1 MNTEQLGRIKSLPCW
16 RGRISVEPLDG
27 GMTNHNFMV
36 EDRGARYVARLGA
49 DVAEHL
55 LWRENEGRVSETAAK
70 CGFSPAVF
78 YRQPGVLV
86 IDFIDG
92 RVFTADD
99 VHDPENLRRLVD
111 LLQRFHRQMPL
122 VFEGYTIMFWVFQV
136 LRHYRNMLARRDC
149 AYTDRIPGLMEIA
162 KSLERAVGPVEIV
175 FGHNDL
181 LPANFI
187 DDGEKIWLIDFDYA
201 GFNSPLFD
209 LSNLASNSE
218 LEEEQE
224 RHLLEIYFDR
234 PVTAGLW
241 RRYHAMKCASLLRE
255 TMWSMVSEVYSTIDF
270 DFVGYTRENAARFE
284 RAWQYY
290 TRVFGSSS

>member
-1 MNTEQLGRIKSLPCW
+1 MNTEQLNQINSLPCW
-16 RGRISVEPLDG
+16 QGPISVEPLGG
-27 GMTNHNFMV
+27 GMTNHNFRV
-36 EDRGARYVARLGA
+36 LHGGARYVVRLGVDA
-49 DVAEHL
+49 AEHL
-55 LWRENEGRVSETAAK
+55 LWRENEGSVSATAAK

-92 RVFTADD
+92 RVFSAED
-99 VHDPENLRRLVD
+99 VRNPENLRRLVD
-111 LLQRFHRQMPL
+111 LLQRFHRQMPGE
-122 VFEGYTIMFWVFQV
+122 FEGYTIMFWVFQT
-136 LRHYRNMLARRDC
+136 LRHYRKMLIRRDS
-149 AYTDRIPGLMEIA
+149 AYVGQIPGLMEIA
-162 KSLERAVGPVEIV
+162 KSLERAVGSVEIV

-181 LPANFI
+181 LPANLI

-224 RHLLEIYFDR
+224 RHLLEMYFER

-241 RRYHAMKCASLLRE
+241 RSYHAMKCASLLRE
-255 TMWSMVSEVYSTIDF
+255 TMWSMVSEVYSPIEI
-270 DFVGYTRENAARFE
+270 DFVGYTRENRARFE

-290 TRVFGSSS
+290 TRVFESSS

>member
-1 MNTEQLGRIKSLPCW
+1 
-16 RGRISVEPLDG
+16 
-27 GMTNHNFMV
+27 MTNHNFRV
-36 EDRGARYVARLGA
+36 EDCGNQYVVRLGA
-49 DVAEHL
+49 DVPEHL
-55 LWRENEGRVSETAAK
+55 LWRENEGRVSMIAAK

-92 RVFTADD
+92 RTLEGDD
-99 VHDPENLRRLVD
+99 VKNPENLRRLAD
-111 LLQRFHRQMPL
+111 LLQRFHRRMPL
-122 VFEGYTIMFWVFQV
+122 EFEGYTILFWVFQV
-136 LRHYRNMLARRDC
+136 LRHYHNVLTNSDSPYMDQMAE
-149 AYTDRIPGLMEIA
+149 LMAIA
-162 KSLERAVGPVEIV
+162 QILERAVGPVEIV

-224 RHLLEIYFDR
+224 RYLLALYFDR
-234 PVTAGLW
+234 PVTADLW

-255 TMWSMVSEVYSTIDF
+255 TIWSMVSESYSTIDF
-270 DFVGYTRENAARFE
+270 DFSGYTRENQTRFE
-284 RAWQYY
+284 RSWQYY